1 MKNTFN
7 HNQAP
12 NEPAGRDKR
21 KPVIFRLYLK
31 DKKTNKK
38 YFNPIVTEW
47 FKIPYLFDRTV
58 NLN

>member
-1 MKNTFN
+1 MKNTFKQGKTPGGPSKN
-7 HNQAP
+7 
-12 NEPAGRDKR
+12 K

-38 YFNPIVTEW
+38 YFNPIVTQW
-47 FKIPYLFDRTV
+47 FKIHYLFDRTI

>member
-1 MKNTFN
+1 MKNKFK
-7 HNQAP
+7 HNQVP
-12 NEPAGRDKR
+12 GTPGNKN

-47 FKIPYLFDRTV
+47 FKIHYLFDRTV